1 MKKLHK
7 LAAAVA
13 VAAGIALSPQANAVI
28 RLVPNG
34 MGDALLFPAFNGYI
48 ENYFT
53 VSNSANEWVQGHI
66 RFRGAAWS
74 AELRD
79 FDVILSPG
87 DVFVFRLADLDG
99 DGLWEIDQSLDTRN
113 FQYTGMVHNDQCTGV
128 GGAPVPLCL
137 DASNLLEPT
146 VNEQSGITQALIN
159 HQRNV
164 GYVEFIGEATLN
176 NMTHDI
182 MNALTSGNPG
192 VWAPYVTENGNRR
205 GTSAWKWSD
214 AANARFTV
222 CANPNTIHPCNQGL
236 LDVGN
241 WLSGTAFVTIP
252 GQTHGLAYNAAAFA
266 NFRTANAFHRIDNYV
281 GTGVY
286 VPTPAATNSARVNA
300 SAGGLG
306 QSCSINNTTACDG
319 ATPGGIGDLNP
330 IGGVLLAE
338 NGADG
343 TGAATGT
350 FPTAVILHH
359 ESASS
364 SPVSG
369 GVDGPSPAG
378 DYVYG
383 CPDGS
388 ANPATENYD
397 DELVISFNN
406 TWGPTLADGDDTDN
420 GDPVD
425 TLENPNT
432 ADFFGVLNTAT
443 SSPNDLWDSNRRNYN
458 TVAPR
463 PTNRRPINSPED
475 NSIAEVEWAIAAAG
489 QVYESYYFHNMGFDA
504 SRNGGKATLQSH
516 FFGFFPTKYFYGEDL
531 GRALGGSGV
540 ATCQQYIDRVV
551 GQLVRMAK
559 PVAVQVWDINENNCT
574 TTGSDISPARPNP
587 VSKVLGQELTFW
599 NVDWLKAGFNNPACA
614 GFRSG
619 RTVMALQE
627 WPAGP
632 NRYPGLIYT
641 FEIGSDSALSHWRSA
656 TVRN

>member
-28 RLVPNG
+28 ALKSNG
-34 MGDALLFPAFNGYI
+34 VGDAMLFPAFNGYI

-53 VSNSANEWVQGHI
+53 ISNSANEWVQGHI

-113 FQYTGMVHNDQCTGV
+113 FQYTGMIHSCTGAN
-128 GGAPVPLCL
+128 GASIPLCL
-137 DASNLLEPT
+137 DASNLLEPA
-146 VNEQSGITQALIN
+146 VNQQAGITQALID

-176 NMTHDI
+176 NMTHEI
-182 MNALTSGNPG
+182 MNALISENPG

-214 AANARFTV
+214 AANNRFRV
-222 CANPNTIHPCNQGL
+222 CANPNADHPCNQGL

-241 WLSGTAFVTIP
+241 WLSGTAFVTVP
-252 GQTHGLAYNAAAFA
+252 GQTHGLAYNAEAFT

-286 VPTPAATNSARVNA
+286 TTGTTGARSANLNA
-300 SAGGLG
+300 SVATP
-306 QSCSINNTTACDG
+306 SCSINYTGGCD
-319 ATPGGIGDLNP
+319 ASLPGGV
-330 IGGVLLAE
+330 GVNTAK
-338 NGADG
+338 AV
-343 TGAATGT
+343 GT
-350 FPTAVILHH
+350 FSTAVILHH
-359 ESASS
+359 ENASS
-364 SPVSG
+364 MPG
-369 GVDGPSPAG
+369 DPSPAG

-383 CPDGS
+383 CP
-388 ANPATENYD
+388 ATPNVVENYT

-406 TWGPTLADGDDTDN
+406 TWGPTLADGDDTD
-420 GDPVD
+420 G
-425 TLENPNT
+425 TALWEFPNFADGVSGT
-432 ADFFGVLNTAT
+432 AVTANADF
-443 SSPNDLWDSNRRNYN
+443 WDARRLGYSG
-458 TVAPR
+458 VAPINR
-463 PTNRRPINSPED
+463 PGD
-475 NSIAEVEWAIAAAG
+475 NSIREVERAIAANG
-489 QVYESYYFHNMGFDA
+489 QVYQSYYFHNMGFDT
-504 SRNGGKATLQSH
+504 SRNGGKATLQSY
-516 FFGFFPTKYFYGEDL
+516 FFGFFPTKYFYGENL
-531 GRALGGSGV
+531 VRANA
-540 ATCQQYIDRVV
+540 ATSCQDFITRVV
-551 GQLVRMAK
+551 GDLLAMAK
-559 PVAVQVWDINENNCT
+559 PVSVEVWDINENNCT
-574 TTGSDISPARPNP
+574 TSSANISPARPTP

-619 RTVMALQE
+619 RSVMALQE
-627 WPAGP
+627 WPNGVNP
-632 NRYPGLIYT
+632 YPGLIYT

-656 TVRN
+656 AAQ

>member
-13 VAAGIALSPQANAVI
+13 VAAGIALSPQVKAEI
-28 RLVPNG
+28 ELVPNG

-53 VSNSANEWVQGHI
+53 ISNSANEWVQGHI

-113 FQYTGMVHNDQCTGV
+113 FQYTGMIHSCTGV
-128 GGAPVPLCL
+128 GGASIPLCL

-146 VNEQSGITQALIN
+146 VTPQITQALID

-176 NMTHDI
+176 NMTDEI
-182 MNALTSGNPG
+182 MNALISGNPG

-222 CANPNTIHPCNQGL
+222 CANPNTVHPCNQGL

-241 WLSGTAFVTIP
+241 WLSGTTFVTVP
-252 GQTHGLAYNAAAFA
+252 GQTHGLAYNAEAFT

-286 VPTPAATNSARVNA
+286 APVPNSTRSANLDASTPTP
-300 SAGGLG
+300 
-306 QSCSINNTTACDG
+306 SCSVRNNIACNG
-319 ATPGGIGDLNP
+319 AAPGGIGDLNP
-330 IGGVLLAE
+330 LNGTVQPAD

-359 ESASS
+359 ENASS

-369 GVDGPSPAG
+369 GTDGPSPAG

-383 CPDGS
+383 CPDGN
-388 ANPATENYD
+388 AVPATENYV

-406 TWGPTLADGDDTDN
+406 TWGPTLADGDDTDSN
-420 GDPVD
+420 GSIG
-425 TLENPNT
+425 TLEGVNAMEPLGGAQT
-432 ADFFGVLNTAT
+432 ASTDF
-443 SSPNDLWDSNRRNYN
+443 WDAFRVGYPGI
-458 TVAPR
+458 A
-463 PTNRRPINSPED
+463 PINRPGD
-475 NSIAEVEWAIAAAG
+475 NSVREVERAIAANG
-489 QVYESYYFHNMGFDA
+489 QIYQSYYFHNMGFDT

-516 FFGFFPTKYFYGEDL
+516 FFGFFPTKYFYGENRV
-531 GRALGGSGV
+531 RATTSG
-540 ATCQQYIDRVV
+540 TNCQDYINRVV
-551 GQLVRMAK
+551 GDLVSRAK
-559 PVAVQVWDINENNCT
+559 PIGVEVWDINENNCT

-587 VSKVLGQELTFW
+587 ISKVLGQELTFW

-619 RTVMALQE
+619 RTVMALQQ
-627 WPAGP
+627 WPNGI
-632 NRYPGLIYT
+632 NSYPGLIYT

-656 TVRN
+656 AVRN